1 MHQYVSPS
9 PFKMTQ
15 LVTDYGQLHWG
26 YAHYEPN
33 QTDRDTRVDV
43 QRLETNA

>member
-1 MHQYVSPS
+1 VG
-9 PFKMTQ
+9 
-15 LVTDYGQLHWG
+15 DYGQLHWG

-43 QRLETNA
+43 EPLPAGGAGPPRSAPDRI